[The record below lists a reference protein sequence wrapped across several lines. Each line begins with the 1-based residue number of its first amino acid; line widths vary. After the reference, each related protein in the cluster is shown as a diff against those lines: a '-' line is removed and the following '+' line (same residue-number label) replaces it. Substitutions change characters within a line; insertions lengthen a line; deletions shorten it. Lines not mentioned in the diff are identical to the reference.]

1 MLCKNVHRHFI
12 KHMLIANLH
21 KRNVNRK
28 KIMNFTGI
36 ISPLLGKNGN
46 IYLHNALVCLEHI
59 FDHSKNIVEEILT
72 AFA

>member
-1 MLCKNVHRHFI
+1 
-12 KHMLIANLH
+12 
-21 KRNVNRK
+21 
-28 KIMNFTGI
+28 MNFTGI

-72 AFA
+72 TSA

>member
-1 MLCKNVHRHFI
+1 
-12 KHMLIANLH
+12 
-21 KRNVNRK
+21 
-28 KIMNFTGI
+28 MNFTGI

-59 FDHSKNIVEEILT
+59 SNHSKNIVEEVLT